1 MTIMTQ
7 EQAVLKA
14 KTYFEQIAQAVWQ
27 VARDIKE
34 TN

>member
-1 MTIMTQ
+1 MTQ

-14 KTYFEQIAQAVWQ
+14 KTYFEQIAQA
-27 VARDIKE
+27 ARDIKE